1 MPINAKI
8 RLKISLIVG
17 SFSPI
22 LDQHL
27 HQVELSRRTHKV
39 CALKLTRVCA
49 AVDGFA
55 YILHALFSVANR
67 FFGVA
72 LDLLMQSLDLLSLLS
87 IALPAARWTLPTMSL
102 TVPLIWSLF
111 MVNFREGEW

>member
-39 CALKLTRVCA
+39 CALKLTRVCIA
-49 AVDGFA
+49 FDGFA

-72 LDLLMQSLDLLSLLS
+72 LDLLMQSLDLHLFIVDSLACSPLDFADNVFDGAFDLVFAHGELS
-87 IALPAARWTLPTMSL
+87 
-102 TVPLIWSLF
+102 
-111 MVNFREGEW
+111 